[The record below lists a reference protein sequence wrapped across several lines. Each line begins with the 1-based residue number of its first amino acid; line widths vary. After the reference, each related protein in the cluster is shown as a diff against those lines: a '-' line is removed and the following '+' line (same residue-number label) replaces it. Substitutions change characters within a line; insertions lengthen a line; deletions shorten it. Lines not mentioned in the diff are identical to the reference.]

1 MRGWKD
7 DASGLEQRLKDL
19 ETIAR
24 SLRRRWWLVGLGLAL
39 GLTGWAFGVVRTR
52 PGTIVLVGGGGLVL
66 NALLGIINE
75 RGWYRWWLIYGL
87 ALLDVLL
94 VGVLVVWFGHGG
106 FAVAFLIAVLPY
118 AFDQGHTV
126 GNFLV
131 LTAALAYLG
140 ASYLHDAL
148 YGGAGGQTAAGL
160 ETVGLITVAWALKQ
174 IPATLIRR
182 IRDARDV
189 MGEAEQGQL
198 AVRAPAE
205 ESDELG
211 FLEKSFNRMLGE
223 IGATISTV
231 QREADEVAAFAEQL
245 AASAE
250 ELHATSETVT
260 HTAQH
265 LARDLA
271 QQRELAEGARG
282 ESAKAADQ
290 AESLRVRAELMQ
302 VDAARLVAA
311 AQRGRERVARASQ
324 TLRAVG
330 DEVRATASTVA
341 GLSGMSERIGG
352 FAQTIAR
359 IARQTHLL
367 ALNAAIEA
375 ARAEE
380 HGEGF
385 AVVADEVR
393 SLAGEAGKSARE
405 VAELVSELRAGIDA
419 AARAMQSGEAKVRDI
434 GAVAAEA
441 DSALQELHQG
451 IELVGDLVDAT
462 AEVSRGQA
470 QRLAELAQSLQQV
483 AAISS
488 GSSQSADG
496 AAAATQAQITSMG
509 DLTATSQQLAQ
520 LAERLRASIARFS
533 VLRRDPAP
541 REHPSTRA
549 AADRSPRPGHA
560 SRVGSL
566 VPHPRVEGVK
576 RVQGIPVRGDQQ
588 VDVARERDVERET
601 PAELAG
607 GDAQHRFQ
615 VPAEALRR
623 RVVEPVGHIG
633 DGQAGVEEQIG
644 GVQQPHA
651 GEIGLGRREAD
662 PVKARHQR
670 AGADAEVTG
679 QAAHRAEDRGEARQ
693 RLEEHPHLLG
703 RVVERGHDARQD
715 ARRYGRGG
723 VGEQVAQPAPA
734 GSLGAID
741 RGPDAGGAEPQQCF
755 RDVVVMA

>member
-1 MRGWKD
+1 
-7 DASGLEQRLKDL
+7 
-19 ETIAR
+19 
-24 SLRRRWWLVGLGLAL
+24 
-39 GLTGWAFGVVRTR
+39 
-52 PGTIVLVGGGGLVL
+52 
-66 NALLGIINE
+66 
-75 RGWYRWWLIYGL
+75 
-87 ALLDVLL
+87 
-94 VGVLVVWFGHGG
+94 
-106 FAVAFLIAVLPY
+106 
-118 AFDQGHTV
+118 
-126 GNFLV
+126 
-131 LTAALAYLG
+131 
-140 ASYLHDAL
+140 
-148 YGGAGGQTAAGL
+148 
-160 ETVGLITVAWALKQ
+160 VGLITVAWALKQ
-174 IPATLIRR
+174 IPATLIQR

-189 MGEAEQGQL
+189 MGEAEQGHL
-198 AVRAPAE
+198 AVRAPAQ

-223 IGATISTV
+223 IGGTISTV

-260 HTAQH
+260 HTAQQ

-441 DSALQELHQG
+441 DGALQELHQG
-451 IELVGDLVDAT
+451 IELVGDLVNAT

-533 VLRRDPAP
+533 VLQRDTTT
-541 REHPSTRA
+541 RDDPSTRA
-549 AADRSPRPGHA
+549 AAD
-560 SRVGSL
+560 
-566 VPHPRVEGVK
+566 
-576 RVQGIPVRGDQQ
+576 
-588 VDVARERDVERET
+588 
-601 PAELAG
+601 
-607 GDAQHRFQ
+607 
-615 VPAEALRR
+615 
-623 RVVEPVGHIG
+623 
-633 DGQAGVEEQIG
+633 
-644 GVQQPHA
+644 
-651 GEIGLGRREAD
+651 
-662 PVKARHQR
+662 
-670 AGADAEVTG
+670 
-679 QAAHRAEDRGEARQ
+679 
-693 RLEEHPHLLG
+693 
-703 RVVERGHDARQD
+703 
-715 ARRYGRGG
+715 
-723 VGEQVAQPAPA
+723 
-734 GSLGAID
+734 
-741 RGPDAGGAEPQQCF
+741 
-755 RDVVVMA
+755 

>member
-7 DASGLEQRLKDL
+7 DATGLEQRLKDL

-24 SLRRRWWLVGLGLAL
+24 SLRRRWWLVGLGMAV
-39 GLTGWAFGVVRTR
+39 GIAGWAVGVVRTR
-52 PGTIVLVGGGGLVL
+52 PGTMVLVGGGGLVL

-148 YGGAGGQTAAGL
+148 YGGAAGGQTAAGL

-189 MGEAEQGQL
+189 MGEAEQGHL

-223 IGATISTV
+223 IGGTISTV

-260 HTAQH
+260 HTAQQ

-441 DSALQELHQG
+441 DAALQELHQG
-451 IELVGDLVDAT
+451 IELVGDLVNAT

-470 QRLAELAQSLQQV
+470 QGLAELAQSLQQV

-488 GSSQSADG
+488 GSSQRADG
-496 AAAATQAQITSMG
+496 AASATQAQITSMG

-533 VLRRDPAP
+533 VLQQDAAPRDPIA
-541 REHPSTRA
+541 RA
-549 AADRSPRPGHA
+549 AAD
-560 SRVGSL
+560 
-566 VPHPRVEGVK
+566 
-576 RVQGIPVRGDQQ
+576 
-588 VDVARERDVERET
+588 
-601 PAELAG
+601 
-607 GDAQHRFQ
+607 
-615 VPAEALRR
+615 
-623 RVVEPVGHIG
+623 
-633 DGQAGVEEQIG
+633 
-644 GVQQPHA
+644 
-651 GEIGLGRREAD
+651 
-662 PVKARHQR
+662 
-670 AGADAEVTG
+670 
-679 QAAHRAEDRGEARQ
+679 
-693 RLEEHPHLLG
+693 
-703 RVVERGHDARQD
+703 
-715 ARRYGRGG
+715 
-723 VGEQVAQPAPA
+723 
-734 GSLGAID
+734 
-741 RGPDAGGAEPQQCF
+741 
-755 RDVVVMA
+755 

>member
-1 MRGWKD
+1 MTGAACSTTASVGGGVHRRNLCPP
-7 DASGLEQRLKDL
+7 SGLEQRLKDL

-24 SLRRRWWLVGLGLAL
+24 SLRRRWWLVGLGMAV
-39 GLTGWAFGVVRTR
+39 GIAGWAVGVVRTR
-52 PGTIVLVGGGGLVL
+52 PGTMVLVGGGGLVL

-148 YGGAGGQTAAGL
+148 YGGAAGGQTAAGL

-189 MGEAEQGQL
+189 MGEAEQGHL

-223 IGATISTV
+223 IGGTISTV

-260 HTAQH
+260 HTAQQ

-441 DSALQELHQG
+441 DAALQELHQG
-451 IELVGDLVDAT
+451 IELVGDLVNAT

-470 QRLAELAQSLQQV
+470 QGLAELAQSLQQV

-488 GSSQSADG
+488 GSSQRADG

-533 VLRRDPAP
+533 VLQQDAAPRDPIA
-541 REHPSTRA
+541 RA
-549 AADRSPRPGHA
+549 AAD
-560 SRVGSL
+560 
-566 VPHPRVEGVK
+566 
-576 RVQGIPVRGDQQ
+576 
-588 VDVARERDVERET
+588 
-601 PAELAG
+601 
-607 GDAQHRFQ
+607 
-615 VPAEALRR
+615 
-623 RVVEPVGHIG
+623 
-633 DGQAGVEEQIG
+633 
-644 GVQQPHA
+644 
-651 GEIGLGRREAD
+651 
-662 PVKARHQR
+662 
-670 AGADAEVTG
+670 
-679 QAAHRAEDRGEARQ
+679 
-693 RLEEHPHLLG
+693 
-703 RVVERGHDARQD
+703 
-715 ARRYGRGG
+715 
-723 VGEQVAQPAPA
+723 
-734 GSLGAID
+734 
-741 RGPDAGGAEPQQCF
+741 
-755 RDVVVMA
+755 

>member
-1 MRGWKD
+1 MLLVTFSSTRPGQGSLASRMRGWKD
-7 DASGLEQRLKDL
+7 DAAGLEQRLKDL

-24 SLRRRWWLVGLGLAL
+24 SLRRRWWLVGFGLAL
-39 GLTGWAFGVVRTR
+39 GIIGWGFGVVHAR
-52 PGTIVLVGGGGLVL
+52 PGTMVLLAGGGLIL

-75 RGWYRWWLIYGL
+75 RGWYRWWLIYAL

-94 VGVLVVWFGHGG
+94 VAVLVVWFGHGG
-106 FAVAFLIAVLPY
+106 FVVAFLIAVLPY

-140 ASYLHDAL
+140 ASYLHDML
-148 YGGAGGQTAAGL
+148 YGDSGGLTAAGL
-160 ETVGLITVAWALKQ
+160 ETVGFITVAWALKQ
-174 IPATLIRR
+174 IPAVLIQR
-182 IRDARDV
+182 IRQTRDV
-189 MGEAEQGQL
+189 MGEAERGYL
-198 AVRAPAE
+198 AVRAAAE

-211 FLEKSFNRMLGE
+211 FLEKSFNRMLEE
-223 IGATISTV
+223 IGTTISTV
-231 QREADEVAAFAEQL
+231 QREADEVAAFSEQL

-250 ELHATSETVT
+250 QLHATSETVT
-260 HTAQH
+260 HTAQK

-271 QQRELAEGARG
+271 KQRELAEEARG

-393 SLAGEAGKSARE
+393 SLAAEAGKSARE

-419 AARAMQSGEAKVRDI
+419 AARAMQSGEAQVRDI

-441 DSALQELHQG
+441 DGALQELHQG
-451 IELVGDLVDAT
+451 IELVGDLVNAT

-496 AAAATQAQITSMG
+496 AAAATQTQITSMG

-533 VLRRDPAP
+533 VLRREETT
-541 REHPSTRA
+541 REPPVTRA
-549 AADRSPRPGHA
+549 AAD
-560 SRVGSL
+560 
-566 VPHPRVEGVK
+566 
-576 RVQGIPVRGDQQ
+576 
-588 VDVARERDVERET
+588 
-601 PAELAG
+601 
-607 GDAQHRFQ
+607 
-615 VPAEALRR
+615 
-623 RVVEPVGHIG
+623 
-633 DGQAGVEEQIG
+633 
-644 GVQQPHA
+644 
-651 GEIGLGRREAD
+651 
-662 PVKARHQR
+662 
-670 AGADAEVTG
+670 
-679 QAAHRAEDRGEARQ
+679 
-693 RLEEHPHLLG
+693 
-703 RVVERGHDARQD
+703 
-715 ARRYGRGG
+715 
-723 VGEQVAQPAPA
+723 
-734 GSLGAID
+734 
-741 RGPDAGGAEPQQCF
+741 
-755 RDVVVMA
+755 